1 MNLRHNEGQK
11 PDWSRDYNFGRKQLL
26 PGQLAKETELSRQSL
41 QGNEILDCT
50 NQIFYQLL
58 VINNDERG
66 LAWFIVYRGDE
77 MVYLGQYQSL
87 HKKTLRF
94 KFID

>member
-1 MNLRHNEGQK
+1 MHLK
-11 PDWSRDYNFGRKQLL
+11 K
-26 PGQLAKETELSRQSL
+26 AKK
-41 QGNEILDCT
+41 I
-50 NQIFYQLL
+50 IL
-58 VINNDERG
+58 VIYNDERG